1 MNIELLEY
9 CLKGLRKRWK
19 EVLRTS
25 VVIFIAFTFV
35 AGTLIFQSNMYK
47 WQIQSAKSRFGS
59 WYVMYEGSVK
69 AENNDLKNHP
79 YLGTAGLAQVH
90 LVNMFRLKILLRA
103 SRQYL
108 MVKWTNIQ
116 KLHSL
121 M

>member
-25 VVIFIAFTFV
+25 IVIFIAFTFV

-69 AENNDLKNHP
+69 AENNDLKIIRILELPVWH
-79 YLGTAGLAQVH
+79 
-90 LVNMFRLKILLRA
+90 RLIIMYIIRWERL
-103 SRQYL
+103 
-108 MVKWTNIQ
+108 I
-116 KLHSL
+116 
-121 M
+121 

>member
-25 VVIFIAFTFV
+25 IVIFIAFTFV

-69 AENNDLKNHP
+69 AENNDLKNLRILELPVWH
-79 YLGTAGLAQVH
+79 
-90 LVNMFRLKILLRA
+90 RLIIMYIIRWERL
-103 SRQYL
+103 
-108 MVKWTNIQ
+108 I
-116 KLHSL
+116 
-121 M
+121 